1 MMVGIKPE
9 YLAQAEQLT
18 EEEAERLLSRMSGKL
33 PRRLDKGKISRV
45 EALAMQMELEDEQLH
60 EWRAMMQKLKDKEA
74 ARAAE
79 KAAIAQDDAD
89 AASGDE
95 KKAKAQRSK

>member
-33 PRRLDKGKISRV
+33 PRRLDKGKISRL
-45 EALAMQMELEDEQLH
+45 EALAIQMELEDEQLH

-89 AASGDE
+89 AASGDG
-95 KKAKAQRSK
+95 KKAKAQRGK

>member
-1 MMVGIKPE
+1 MMVEIKSD
-9 YLAQAEQLT
+9 YLAKAEQLT
-18 EEEAERLLSRMSGKL
+18 EDEAERLFSRMSGKL
-33 PRRLDKGKISRV
+33 PRRLDKGKISRL

-79 KAAIAQDDAD
+79 KAAITQGDAD
-89 AASGDE
+89 AASGDG
-95 KKAKAQRSK
+95 KKAKAQRGK